1 MSKESSVFV
10 GNIVYNVTEAQVREL
25 MGEVGPVVKVTM
37 VIDRGTGQHKGY
49 GFCQYMDQA
58 TAQSAIRNL
67 NGRQLNGREIRVST
81 ATSNGNSSRGGGA
94 APAPAPQQHRAQQ
107 QQQQQPTE
115 SLDELIKKSLD
126 QLTVHQLYDCV
137 KQMKILVDQK
147 PDTAR
152 KVLMENP
159 ALAQAMLQAQWRLG
173 MVRADPT
180 GRFPTIDEN
189 SNAGNPD
196 VSRQRPPHVPPS
208 LPPAPGSAN
217 AYGQQQQQGAYA
229 RPPRPP
235 QPMGYP
241 QQPNYSQPRPL
252 YPPGQPAPRYPG
264 QPGMMMGRGPQPP
277 RPSNVPPR
285 PPATQYPPALIQQ
298 ALSLTEAQINTLAPA
313 QRQALLTIRQQHG
326 AGAGGAPP
334 RGYGQRMY

>member
-10 GNIVYNVTEAQVREL
+10 GNIVYNVTEQQVREL

-37 VIDRGTGQHKGY
+37 VIDRATGQHKGY
-49 GFCQYMDQA
+49 GFCQYMDEA

-81 ATSNGNSSRGGGA
+81 ATSDGGSRGTTA
-94 APAPAPQQHRAQQ
+94 SAPTPAPAPQK
-107 QQQQQPTE
+107 PTE
-115 SLDELIKKSLD
+115 SLDELIKKALD

-147 PDTAR
+147 PETAR
-152 KVLMENP
+152 KVLLENP

-196 VSRQRPPHVPPS
+196 ISRQRPPNVPPS
-208 LPPAPGSAN
+208 FPPTPGSAN
-217 AYGQQQQQGAYA
+217 VYAQPQGAYA
-229 RPPRPP
+229 QTARPP
-235 QPMGYP
+235 QPMTYP
-241 QQPNYSQPRPL
+241 QQPNYPQTQGPPRPI
-252 YPPGQPAPRYPG
+252 YPTGQPVPHYPV
-264 QPGMMMGRGPQPP
+264 QPGMMIGPQPP
-277 RPSNVPPR
+277 RPSNVPP
-285 PPATQYPPALIQQ
+285 PVQASQYPPALIQQ

-334 RGYGQRMY
+334 QGYGQRMY